1 MMLKETSEEYS
12 CAICGAEFP
21 SEAMAR
27 THIELSNAGDHESQS
42 GFMPSEKYPEGKIV
56 RVNPDGSRHNIEE
69 EGKSKHDYSI
79 SSGELPDGISG
90 ADEVIIRQA
99 VDKAGTGRLNNVTKF
114 HEEVVTLALSI
125 EGVIEDQKEA
135 HSYQTT
141 RNKLIKHFKLNKTN
155 PSRVSDDSE
164 DIANEFEKL
173 SGEQKQVLKEY
184 SNGTED
190 FAKLARSCGVDTT
203 EAVEA
208 VRGNME
214 IKRAID
220 DGTFDPGSDTV
231 DIGTT
236 ELTSEKDKKS
246 DSSSAKK
253 PLQSVQQDQQ
263 QNEQDKE
270 KDGEQEDET
279 QRLPYD
285 KDELSSTK
293 QDIVEH
299 MARNPGDSYEEI
311 ANAVGCT
318 NSYPSQVQSSHLD
331 TLLERGLQMGNELG
345 DFQIADRRKNNKIV
359 EYSDLT
365 ETQKLIIS
373 QYNNMKSET
382 NKSERE
388 IVQSISE
395 NNTEGL
401 TTDGKKV
408 SIKYVTA
415 VIDEFSNLYD
425 SDVETELEQSND
437 TEVDEPEDDTE
448 SVDKLE
454 EHKKDAREQD
464 IEQTEEDGSQS
475 VADTTNNTSE
485 SDEIQELNDEIQ
497 ELNDKLQELRSF
509 VSSSREMAEMEIE
522 QTDTEQKSAFLRVA
536 ILKTVEEKIPEAM

>member
-1 MMLKETSEEYS
+1 MMLKEMSEEYG

-27 THIELSNAGDHESQS
+27 THIELSDAGDHESQS
-42 GFMPSEKYPEGKIV
+42 GFIQSGKYPEGKIV
-56 RVNPDGSRHNIEE
+56 RVNPDGSEHRIKEQ
-69 EGKSKHDYSI
+69 GKSKRNYSV
-79 SSGELPDGISG
+79 SSGKLPDGISG
-90 ADEVIIRQA
+90 ADNVIIRQA
-99 VDKAGTGRLNNVTKF
+99 VDKAGTDKVDNVTKF
-114 HEEVVTLALSI
+114 HEEVVAPALAI
-125 EGVIEDQKEA
+125 EGVIEKQEYV
-135 HSYQTT
+135 HTYQTT
-141 RNKLIKHFKLNKTN
+141 RTKLIEYFKLEKTKTD
-155 PSRVSDDSE
+155 PSEGSE
-164 DIANEFEKL
+164 DSKDIVDKFHNL
-173 SGEQKQVLKEY
+173 SDKQKQILREY
-184 SNGTED
+184 SNGAED
-190 FAKLARSCGVDTT
+190 WGELKRICGVDNK
-203 EAVEA
+203 EAIEA
-208 VRGNME
+208 VRGNIE

-220 DGTFDPGSDTV
+220 DGKFNPESDTV

-236 ELTSEKDKKS
+236 EVISEKDEES
-246 DSSSAKK
+246 DSSSTEQ
-253 PLQSVQQDQQ
+253 PSQSIQQDQQ
-263 QNEQDKE
+263 QDERDQE

-299 MARNPGDSYEEI
+299 MARNPGQSYDEI
-311 ANAVGCT
+311 ANAVGCA

-331 TLLERGLQMGNELG
+331 TLLERGLQVGNELG

-373 QYNNMKSET
+373 QHNKIKSET

-408 SIKYVTA
+408 SVKYVTA
-415 VIDEFSNLYD
+415 VIDEFSDLYD
-425 SDVETELEQSND
+425 SDAETESEQSSD
-437 TEVDEPEDDTE
+437 TGVDEPETKTE
-448 SVDKLE
+448 SVDE
-454 EHKKDAREQD
+454 PDTDEKDVREQD
-464 IEQTEEDGSQS
+464 VERTDEDDSQS

-485 SDEIQELNDEIQ
+485 SDELQELNDE
-497 ELNDKLQELRSF
+497 LQDLRSF
-509 VSSSREMAEMEIE
+509 VSSSRKMAEMEIE
-522 QTDTEQKSAFLRVA
+522 QMDTEEKSAFLRVA

>member
-1 MMLKETSEEYS
+1 MMLKETSEEYG

-27 THIELSNAGDHESQS
+27 THVELSDAGDHESQS
-42 GFMPSEKYPEGKIV
+42 GFIQSGKYPEGKIV
-56 RVNPDGSRHNIEE
+56 RVNSDGSEHRIKEQ
-69 EGKSKHDYSI
+69 GKSKRNYSV

-90 ADEVIIRQA
+90 ADNVIIRQA
-99 VDKAGTGRLNNVTKF
+99 VDKAGTDKVDNVTKF
-114 HEEVVTLALSI
+114 HEEVVAPALAI
-125 EGVIEDQKEA
+125 EGVIEKQEDV
-135 HSYQTT
+135 HTYQTT
-141 RNKLIKHFKLNKTN
+141 RTKLIEYFKLEKTKTE
-155 PSRVSDDSE
+155 PSEGSEDSE
-164 DIANEFEKL
+164 DSKDIANKFEKL

-184 SNGTED
+184 SDGTED
-190 FAKLARSCGVDTT
+190 LAKLARSCGVDIT

-208 VRGNME
+208 VRGNTE

-220 DGTFDPGSDTV
+220 DGKFDPESDTV

-236 ELTSEKDKKS
+236 ELIPEKDEES
-246 DSSSAKK
+246 DSSSAEQ

-263 QNEQDKE
+263 QNERDQL
-270 KDGEQEDET
+270 KDGDQQNET

-299 MARNPGDSYEEI
+299 MARNPGDSYNEI

-331 TLLERGLQMGNELG
+331 TLLERGLQVGNELG
-345 DFQIADRRKNNKIV
+345 DFQIADRRKKNDIV

-365 ETQKLIIS
+365 ETQKCIIS
-373 QYNNMKSET
+373 QYNKIKSET
-382 NKSERE
+382 DKSERE

-395 NNTEGL
+395 NNTEEL

-408 SIKYVTA
+408 SVKYVTA
-415 VIDEFSNLYD
+415 VIDEFSDLYD
-425 SDVETELEQSND
+425 SDAETESEQSSD
-437 TEVDEPEDDTE
+437 TGVDEPETKIE
-448 SVDKLE
+448 SVDE
-454 EHKKDAREQD
+454 PDTDEKDVIEQD
-464 IEQTEEDGSQS
+464 VERTDEDDSQS

-485 SDEIQELNDEIQ
+485 SDELQELNDE
-497 ELNDKLQELRSF
+497 LQDLRSF
-509 VSSSREMAEMEIE
+509 VSSSRKMAEMEIE
-522 QTDTEQKSAFLRVA
+522 QMDTEEKSAFLRVA